1 MHAQTTLFYLRIL
14 LPRPLTP
21 LASPPDALARRVE
34 RPPPPF
40 LLDAASPS
48 LECRILRHIRLL
60 LPATAHQRD
69 ADGLPR
75 PHSFHRTA
83 HARSAFSLFNRRR
96 RLFHHKGDLPLL
108 PPNLQHLTLRPDLS
122 HAHLPFPLDESIL
135 PHGLTF
141 AESKDMAQ
149 YRMNARMDVSYMFQA
164 ALSLLDLATTT
175 TSFRSLS
182 VWQPADPGLSWFD
195 GQIQDF
201 ATTCRNK
208 NVTGRLLEPM
218 LLRWKNG
225 AEHWDLVR
233 EITLFESESE
243 EEEELLSE
251 ARANVLR
258 ERFWR
263 GEGRLGQVLGLG
275 CQFHVDALCKG
286 RVTAIRRPD
295 TARHGMNRLC

>member
-1 MHAQTTLFYLRIL
+1 VPF
-14 LPRPLTP
+14 
-21 LASPPDALARRVE
+21 
-34 RPPPPF
+34 PF
-40 LLDAASPS
+40 LTGDV
-48 LECRILRHIRLL
+48 
-60 LPATAHQRD
+60 D
-69 ADGLPR
+69 
-75 PHSFHRTA
+75 
-83 HARSAFSLFNRRR
+83 FSIT
-96 RLFHHKGDLPLL
+96 KEIYPLL
-108 PPNLQHLTLRPDLS
+108 PPNLQHLVLRPDLS

-164 ALSLLDLATTT
+164 ALSLLDFATTT
-175 TSFRSLS
+175 STSPTSFRSLS
-182 VWQPADPGLSWFD
+182 VWQPADPSLSWFD

-233 EITLFESESE
+233 EITLFESGSE
-243 EEEELLSE
+243 EEERLSE
-251 ARANVLR
+251 TRSNVVR

-286 RVTAIRRPD
+286 RVTAIRRSA
-295 TARHGMNRLC
+295 TARVLPYWLAS